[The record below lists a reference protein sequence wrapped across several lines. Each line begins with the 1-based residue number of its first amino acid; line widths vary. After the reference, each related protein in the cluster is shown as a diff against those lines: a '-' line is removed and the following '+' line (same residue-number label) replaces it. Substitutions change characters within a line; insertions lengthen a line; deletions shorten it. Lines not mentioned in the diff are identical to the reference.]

1 MILCVATLSGAA
13 SDWPVLEGSHQSR
26 GQDSSGHTEERIV
39 VGRAGGEEAQHQV
52 EADDDDSRPQWRH
65 AADQLNFCLI
75 CYLLPLHNGE
85 DDNICTY
92 IVMPMPLIS
101 IFSLK

>member
-65 AADQLNFCLI
+65 AAAPVN
-75 CYLLPLHNGE
+75 YLLSVLSLLQQAE
-85 DDNICTY
+85 DDNQC
-92 IVMPMPLIS
+92 
-101 IFSLK
+101 IFVYWNDS